1 VWRQAN
7 RYGVPRLAFVNKMD
21 RAGADFFRVMK
32 QIKERL
38 RANPVALQLPI
49 GAEDEFVGVVDL
61 LKMKAITWDDKT
73 QGMRFKAAKIPAD
86 LKPLAEQYREKLVE
100 AAAEGDEKLVAK
112 YVAKGTLTDAEIK
125 RGLRARCV
133 KGEIVPVLCGSAF
146 KNKGVQAVLDAVV
159 DYLPAPSDRPPV
171 KGRLEDHSEATRTP
185 CDEAP
190 FAALAFK
197 IATDPF
203 VGNLTFFRVYSG
215 VLSSGDTVYNPVKD
229 RTERVGR
236 LLQMHANERSEIEEV
251 RAGDIAAAVGLEDVT
266 TGDSLTDPKKPI
278 TLERMDFPE
287 PVIAVAVEPRTQADQ
302 DKMGVALAKLAQ
314 EDPTFRVSADAES
327 GQTIIRG
334 MGELHLEI
342 IVERMKREFGVDAN
356 VGKPQV
362 AYRETIRE
370 AVSTQGKFERQRGG
384 RGQYADVRLKIE
396 PQPAGRG
403 YVFVDGVA
411 GDAVPKPYVAA
422 VAKGV
427 REQAANGVLA
437 GYPVVDVKVTMFD
450 GSCRDVDSG
459 EVDSSEIAFEV
470 AGASAFKD
478 GVHKA
483 SPTLLEPIMSVEVV
497 TPEDYMGDVNG
508 DLSRRRGVL
517 QGIEDS
523 PAGKVVRAEVP
534 LAEMFGYATL
544 LRSMSQGRATY
555 TMEFSRY
562 AEVPGNVAQS
572 VLKARGTK

>member
-1 VWRQAN
+1 
-7 RYGVPRLAFVNKMD
+7 
-21 RAGADFFRVMK
+21 
-32 QIKERL
+32 
-38 RANPVALQLPI
+38 
-49 GAEDEFVGVVDL
+49 
-61 LKMKAITWDDKT
+61 
-73 QGMRFKAAKIPAD
+73 
-86 LKPLAEQYREKLVE
+86 
-100 AAAEGDEKLVAK
+100 
-112 YVAKGTLTDAEIK
+112 
-125 RGLRARCV
+125 
-133 KGEIVPVLCGSAF
+133 VPVLCGSAF

-171 KGRLEDHSEATRTP
+171 KGVLGDHSEATRTP

-278 TLERMDFPE
+278 TLEQMDFPE

-342 IVERMKREFGVDAN
+342 IVERMKREFGVNAN

-370 AVSTQGKFERQRGG
+370 AVSTQGKFMRQSGG
-384 RGQYADVRLKIE
+384 SAQYADVWLKIE

-403 YVFVDGVA
+403 YEFVAGVA
-411 GDAVPKPYVAA
+411 GGDVPEPYVAA
-422 VAKGV
+422 VDKGV

-450 GSCRDVDSG
+450 GSCRDVDSA

-470 AGASAFKD
+470 AGANAFKD
-478 GVHKA
+478 GVRKA
-483 SPTLLEPIMSVEVV
+483 SPELLEPIMSVEVV
-497 TPEDYMGDVNG
+497 TPEDYTGDVNG

-517 QGIEDS
+517 QGLDDS
-523 PAGKVVRAEVP
+523 PAGKIVRAEVP

-544 LRSMSQGRATY
+544 LRSLTQGRATY
-555 TMEFSRY
+555 AMEFSRY
-562 AEVPGNVAQS
+562 AEVPGSVAQS
-572 VLKARGTK
+572 VISARGKK